1 MRADNCTSSNEVD
14 VCLWALLV
22 LLLLCRWL
30 EMILKES
37 SLRVKKKTK
46 KLKKNWRQQILKQNK
61 GDKTATVRQRTDKWV
76 HERMTDTSDEQLTD
90 RISTNETEAS
100 ERENEC
106 TNARTNE
113 RAHKRTND
121 RTDEYTIDAG
131 SCPRLKAST
140 WC

>member
-1 MRADNCTSSNEVD
+1 
-14 VCLWALLV
+14 
-22 LLLLCRWL
+22 
-30 EMILKES
+30 
-37 SLRVKKKTK
+37 
-46 KLKKNWRQQILKQNK
+46 
-61 GDKTATVRQRTDKWV
+61 
-76 HERMTDTSDEQLTD
+76 MTDTSDEQLTD

-100 ERENEC
+100 ERANEC